1 LSALRFHITSL
12 GCAKNTVDTHS
23 MTALLTRAG
32 YQAASQPEQADVLI
46 VNTCGFIQ
54 SARNESYAVLKELAA
69 AKRSDQWLIAAG
81 CLPQYVGTEIID
93 HVSGLD
99 ALIST
104 RRWMD
109 IVPVLEELSADPH
122 PKPFVHIPDTPT
134 VGSDEQGV
142 MRTAVQGAS
151 AYLKIADGCH
161 RTCAFCAI
169 PQIKGTA
176 VSRLPERILAEAQRL
191 QEQGVR
197 ELVLIAQDTTSYGRD
212 LGMRQGLSNLLED
225 LVQQVPEIDWIRILY
240 GFPSSVNTSLIETMA
255 RHDQILPYLDIP
267 LQHAHPD
274 ILRCMHRPSDLDATR
289 RRLDEVRRAMPEIAL
304 RTAFIVGFP
313 GETDAEFQS
322 LLDFVAEQRFDR
334 LGVFTY
340 SFESRTPAGK
350 LCDPVPETLKQ
361 ERHAL
366 LMALQQQISLE
377 KHQQLIG
384 RRLDVLIEG
393 RGEGLSIG
401 RSYRDAPEIDGLVFV
416 EGTLEIGAILRVQI
430 DSALP
435 YDLKGHPV

>member
-1 LSALRFHITSL
+1 MSALRFHITSL

-32 YQAASQPEQADVLI
+32 YQAESQPEQADVLI

-54 SARNESYAVLKELAA
+54 TARDESYAALKELAD

-81 CLPQYVGTEIID
+81 CLPQYLGTEIND

-109 IVPVLEELSADPH
+109 IVPVLEKLSADPH
-122 PKPFVHIPDTPT
+122 PRPYVHLPETPT
-134 VGSDEQGV
+134 VGRDEQGV

-176 VSRLPERILAEAQRL
+176 VSRPMERILAEAKRL
-191 QEQGVR
+191 REQGVR

-212 LGMRQGLSNLLED
+212 LDMRRGLSDLLEE
-225 LVQQVPEIDWIRILY
+225 LVQQVPEMDWIRILY
-240 GFPSSVNTSLIETMA
+240 AFPSSVSTSLLETMA

-267 LQHAHPD
+267 LQHAHPE
-274 ILRCMHRPSDLDATR
+274 ILRRMHRPADLDVTR
-289 RRLDEVRRAMPEIAL
+289 RCLDAVRRAMPEIAL

-313 GETDAEFQS
+313 GETDAAFQS

-340 SFESRTPAGK
+340 SFESRTPAGSFG
-350 LCDPVPETLKQ
+350 DPVPAAVKQ
-361 ERHAL
+361 ERHDI
-366 LMALQQQISLE
+366 LMELQQQISLE
-377 KHQQLIG
+377 KQQQFIG
-384 RRLDVLIEG
+384 RCLDVLIEG
-393 RGEGLSIG
+393 RAEGLSIG

-416 EGTLEIGAILRVQI
+416 EGDLTIGEIRRVQI

-435 YDLKGHPV
+435 YDLKGHPI